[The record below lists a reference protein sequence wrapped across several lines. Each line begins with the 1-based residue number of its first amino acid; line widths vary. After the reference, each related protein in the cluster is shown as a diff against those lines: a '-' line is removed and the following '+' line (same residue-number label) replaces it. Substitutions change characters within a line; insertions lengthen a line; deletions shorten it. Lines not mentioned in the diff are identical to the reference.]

1 MDQIKNNYQSDDN
14 DYIKAYIDDCGR
26 RWTKV
31 PPSEQGSR
39 ENLYSDE
46 DQTFRRPGT
55 SRYYRSGR
63 DHPRTVNT
71 VRNRSLPAFHTQHHY
86 SHDHSR
92 SSSRARSV
100 SRERSWERPSVR
112 AEREAR
118 EARRRTDRERSW
130 ERSKARAER
139 AARRRS
145 RSRSRPSP
153 KQNPPKAEMTT
164 EEKDAELINSL
175 IEGVLWEP
183 IRKEVVTRLG
193 KEISAEVLVFR
204 EELKSEM
211 KKLKQWIGVVRYQHM
226 LLAQGISREVVRE
239 IKPRLSKLRSK
250 MDFMYKDVVE
260 ILERKKMGNVN
271 YENGMTL
278 DKNNQMLLKGDV
290 FKNFEL
296 MEKRQRILEEL
307 EELEKAEEE
316 LEKESEEFSEGYIT
330 PPPKQPHPL
339 ILTPDGCITPP
350 LTQPSKVPEAPIG
363 PILQPNGT
371 FNFNQKAQ
379 EEEKEENPQ

>member
-1 MDQIKNNYQSDDN
+1 MDQIKNNYKSDDS
-14 DYIKAYIDDCGR
+14 DYIDDCGR

-31 PPSEQGSR
+31 SPAGQGSR
-39 ENLYSDE
+39 TDLYSDE
-46 DQTFRRPGT
+46 DQTFRRPGA
-55 SRYYRSGR
+55 SRYYRRGR
-63 DHPRTVNT
+63 DHPRTVST

-86 SHDHSR
+86 SQDQSR
-92 SSSRARSV
+92 TSSRARSA
-100 SRERSWERPSVR
+100 SRAERRERSWERPS
-112 AEREAR
+112 ERE
-118 EARRRTDRERSW
+118 E
-130 ERSKARAER
+130 
-139 AARRRS
+139 RRRS
-145 RSRSRPSP
+145 RSRSRTSP
-153 KQNPPKAEMTT
+153 KQDSPKMTN

-183 IRKEVVTRLG
+183 IRKEVVARLG

-204 EELKSEM
+204 EELKGEM

-226 LLAQGISREVVRE
+226 LLCHGISREVLRE

-250 MDFMYKDVVE
+250 MDIMYKDVVE
-260 ILERKKMGNVN
+260 ILERKKMGNVF
-271 YENGMTL
+271 YETGMNLEKDTA
-278 DKNNQMLLKGDV
+278 QMLLKGDV
-290 FKNFEL
+290 FKSFEL
-296 MEKRQRILEEL
+296 MEKRHKILEEL